1 MLRFILLL
9 VGLVASV
16 FTFAMAI
23 RYGLWG
29 ASAWDQ
35 RICNKRNSTFTGFK
49 LHFRIPL
56 SIGVIPEFFY
66 FMVLGGRNYFSTQW
80 WALRAGSYL
89 SLLLFI
95 AVLFNRTAVQS
106 YYSLSTITENGIMV
120 LFTSGSAYWYLNM
133 VNLLYLGLFALITA
147 ESIRMHGG
155 WAPVRIIMYVLMTIA
170 MAIITLS
177 VLILIIAISVL
188 YIVYKI
194 IKFFMTSS
202 RRRRKHDD
210 DDDDDEGVSE
220 TLNNSYRR
228 FRAELYA
235 WEDERRDNPP
245 KPKEKKERPK
255 IKRKRPK
262 IERKPIDK
270 PKDDDI
276 PRFHPE

>member
-1 MLRFILLL
+1 MI
-9 VGLVASV
+9 
-16 FTFAMAI
+16 
-23 RYGLWG
+23 
-29 ASAWDQ
+29 
-35 RICNKRNSTFTGFK
+35 
-49 LHFRIPL
+49 
-56 SIGVIPEFFY
+56 
-66 FMVLGGRNYFSTQW
+66 
-80 WALRAGSYL
+80 
-89 SLLLFI
+89 
-95 AVLFNRTAVQS
+95 
-106 YYSLSTITENGIMV
+106 

-133 VNLLYLGLFALITA
+133 VNILYLGLFALISI

-155 WAPVRIIMYVLMTIA
+155 WAPVRIIMYILMTIG

-177 VLILIIAISVL
+177 VLILIIVISLL

-202 RRRRKHDD
+202 RRRKRRNQD

-262 IERKPIDK
+262 IERKPK
-270 PKDDDI
+270 TNPKDDDS
-276 PRFHPE
+276 PRSAPE

>member
-9 VGLVASV
+9 VGLAASV
-16 FTFAMAI
+16 FTTAMAI

-29 ASAWDQ
+29 ANAWDR
-35 RICNKRNSTFTGFK
+35 RICNKLNSSFTGFK
-49 LHFRIPL
+49 RHFRIPL
-56 SIGVIPEFFY
+56 AVGVIPEFFY
-66 FMVLGGRNYFSTQW
+66 FMVLGGRTYFSTQW

-106 YYSLSTITENGIMV
+106 YYSLSTLTENGITI

-133 VNLLYLGLFALITA
+133 VNVLYLGIFALITV
-147 ESIRMHGG
+147 ESIRMHKG
-155 WAPVRIIMYVLMTIA
+155 WAPIRIIMYVFLTIG
-170 MAIITLS
+170 MAFITLN
-177 VLILIIAISVL
+177 VLILIIAISLL
-188 YIVYKI
+188 YVVYKI

-202 RRRRKHDD
+202 RRRRESSR

-235 WEDERRDNPP
+235 WEDERRNDISEQEYR
-245 KPKEKKERPK
+245 KEKPV

-262 IERKPIDK
+262 IERKPK
-270 PKDDDI
+270 TRPKDDDI

>member
-35 RICNKRNSTFTGFK
+35 RICNKRNSNFTGFK
-49 LHFRIPL
+49 RHFRIPL

-202 RRRRKHDD
+202 RRRREASH
-210 DDDDDEGVSE
+210 DDDDEGVSE

-235 WEDERRDNPP
+235 WENERRDNRPEP
-245 KPKEKKERPK
+245 KERPK

-262 IERKPIDK
+262 IERKPK
-270 PKDDDI
+270 TNPKDDDS
-276 PRFHPE
+276 PRSAPE